1 MGTRIAASTHLTHYG
16 WTDSPFWKQT
26 VLPVLVVVLVLRLVT
41 VLTLGRS
48 QHGYRAR
55 LLSRARQSQIR
66 TLLAGDASRRQFEL
80 RALRTAYPPRRI
92 AAAVELVLPVLVGA
106 GLTVLLWIG
115 MHRQFQGDDAL
126 DQEAVRTS
134 PPWLAARGLLA
145 LFGGEGGLGAALT
158 GLVLT
163 ALWQLLWARTRF
175 LVLCT
180 RMPSGTWE
188 HSRLRRYLVP
198 VLAAQFLLMPLV
210 LPNGALLALMV
221 WQLCLLYATRRLN
234 LLPTAL
240 AAPPLTG
247 VTASADAP
255 AGAVRDTVDTLGAA
269 ASARLRSIRET
280 REAQRTRRAREA
292 AARAAAAQNEA
303 AVAARDAETARAVL
317 AESEALRAARD
328 AGLAD
333 AAARFATG
341 PTVAGGPAGPAA
353 ATAVDGTVRDPD
365 AVATVRGP
373 DGPPRPDRLP
383 TVDVKP
389 LPSGAPTAIGGYRL
403 IGLIGSGGFGTVYLA
418 RRQGSATQVAL
429 KTLHAD
435 TEHDEE
441 LHRRF
446 ANEAKVLARAPA
458 AHTARVLDTG
468 VADGTPFIAME
479 LLDGCSLQALL
490 RERGPLADPAALRAL
505 AVALAVSLDALH
517 RGGLVHRDLKP
528 SNIMM
533 TSDGP
538 KLLDFGISLMVDHT
552 RLTRTGGMVGTPV
565 FMAPEQLAEGPVGP
579 AADVWA
585 WACCLI
591 CAAHG
596 DSPFATANPYAVYH
610 RIVNEDP
617 DPAAV
622 AAVRALDP
630 ELADTVGRALAKDLA
645 DRPADGAA
653 LLALLTADGTPAQRQ
668 IDRGWEALGG

>member
-1 MGTRIAASTHLTHYG
+1 MRIAAEAGPHYG
-16 WTDSPFWKQT
+16 WVDSPLWQQT
-26 VLPVLVVVLVLRLVT
+26 VLPVLVMLLVLRLIT
-41 VLTLGRS
+41 VFALGRS

-55 LLSRARQSQIR
+55 LLSRARRAQIR
-66 TLLAGDASRRQFEL
+66 TLFAGDASRRRSEL
-80 RALRTAYPPRRI
+80 RALSSAYPPQWI
-92 AAAVELVLPVLVGA
+92 ASAVELVLPVLIGGA
-106 GLTVLLWIG
+106 LTVLMWIAD
-115 MHRQFQGDDAL
+115 HYQFTESTDIA
-126 DQEAVRTS
+126 DQVMVRTT
-134 PPWLAARGLLA
+134 PPWLAARALPA
-145 LFGGEGGLGAALT
+145 LFGGQGGLGAALT
-158 GLVLT
+158 GFVLT

-188 HSRLRRYLVP
+188 HSWLRRYLVP

-210 LPNGALLALMV
+210 LPNGALIALV
-221 WQLCLLYATRRLN
+221 AWQLCSLYATRRLN
-234 LLPTAL
+234 LLPMAA

-247 VTASADAP
+247 VAASAEAP

-269 ASARLRSIRET
+269 ASARLQSIRET
-280 REAQRTRRAREA
+280 RAAQRTRREREA
-292 AARAAAAQNEA
+292 AARAAVAQTEA
-303 AVAARDAETARAVL
+303 EVAARDAEIARAVV

-328 AGLAD
+328 AEQAE
-333 AAARFATG
+333 AAARFAAE
-341 PTVAGGPAGPAA
+341 PTVNGSPAA
-353 ATAVDGTVRDPD
+353 AATPTVLGSTVRD
-365 AVATVRGP
+365 R
-373 DGPPRPDRLP
+373 DGLP
-383 TVDVKP
+383 TVDAKP
-389 LPSGAPTAIGGYRL
+389 MPNGAPTAIGAYRL
-403 IGLIGSGGFGTVYLA
+403 LGLIGSGGFGTVYLA

-446 ANEAKVLARAPA
+446 ENEAKVLAQAPA

-479 LLDGCSLQALL
+479 LLDGRPLQALL
-490 RERGPLADPAALRAL
+490 RERGILADPAALRAL
-505 AVALAVSLDALH
+505 AVALAVALDALH

-538 KLLDFGISLMVDHT
+538 KLLDFGISLMADHT

-585 WACCLI
+585 WACCLV
-591 CAAHG
+591 CAAYG
-596 DSPFATANPYAVYH
+596 ESPFATANQYVVYH
-610 RIVNEDP
+610 RIVNEAP
-617 DPAAV
+617 SPAGI

-630 ELADTVGRALAKDLA
+630 ALADAVERALAKDLA

-653 LLALLTADGTPAQRQ
+653 LLALLTADGTPAPRQ
-668 IDRGWEALGG
+668 IARGWEALAG